1 MNGHLGGTQNTLHII
16 ALSRLAPPAKILDM
30 GAGAGET
37 VGLLRDMGYDARGI
51 DIRPGNDMVE
61 KGDFLRCP
69 YPDAAFDGIISQC
82 AFFVGG
88 DVSGA
93 FSEAYRLLKGGG
105 YSGGDC
111 GCMSGGAC
119 LISYITGKGGE
130 NDADLPGHVS
140 ALCHFTHWFAEEM
153 KERYGGTDCGEILGG
168 DQRRKMERC
177 PEIMALS
184 FEKCIEIL
192 SGKGLI

>member
-51 DIRPGNDMVE
+51 DIRPGSDMVE

-82 AFFVGG
+82 AFFCGRRRERGVFGG
-88 DVSGA
+88 IPPAQGRRRA
-93 FSEAYRLLKGGG
+93 HAYRRVL
-105 YSGGDC
+105 
-111 GCMSGGAC
+111 
-119 LISYITGKGGE
+119 
-130 NDADLPGHVS
+130 
-140 ALCHFTHWFAEEM
+140 
-153 KERYGGTDCGEILGG
+153 
-168 DQRRKMERC
+168 
-177 PEIMALS
+177 
-184 FEKCIEIL
+184 
-192 SGKGLI
+192 

>member
-105 YSGGDC
+105 VLMLTDVCFEDVEGIAGKKGFAVMHSEDMTARWQEYYIDAVWRGEECRHEQRGKCEYRMLIC
-111 GCMSGGAC
+111 G
-119 LISYITGKGGE
+119 
-130 NDADLPGHVS
+130 
-140 ALCHFTHWFAEEM
+140 
-153 KERYGGTDCGEILGG
+153 KE
-168 DQRRKMERC
+168 
-177 PEIMALS
+177 
-184 FEKCIEIL
+184 
-192 SGKGLI
+192 

>member
-69 YPDAAFDGIISQC
+69 
-82 AFFVGG
+82 
-88 DVSGA
+88 
-93 FSEAYRLLKGGG
+93 
-105 YSGGDC
+105 
-111 GCMSGGAC
+111 
-119 LISYITGKGGE
+119 
-130 NDADLPGHVS
+130 
-140 ALCHFTHWFAEEM
+140 
-153 KERYGGTDCGEILGG
+153 ILM
-168 DQRRKMERC
+168 R
-177 PEIMALS
+177 PLTA
-184 FEKCIEIL
+184 
-192 SGKGLI
+192 

>member
-37 VGLLRDMGYDARGI
+37 VGLLRDMGYDAQGI
-51 DIRPGNDMVE
+51 DIRPGSDMVE
-61 KGDFLRCP
+61 GDFLRCP
-69 YPDAAFDGIISQC
+69 YPDAGTDGIISQC

-105 YSGGDC
+105 VLMLTDVCFEDVEGIAGKTGFAVMHSEDMTARWQEYYIDAGMARRGNAA
-111 GCMSGGAC
+111 MS
-119 LISYITGKGGE
+119 KGGKCE
-130 NDADLPGHVS
+130 YRMLI
-140 ALCHFTHWFAEEM
+140 AE
-153 KERYGGTDCGEILGG
+153 KE
-168 DQRRKMERC
+168 
-177 PEIMALS
+177 
-184 FEKCIEIL
+184 
-192 SGKGLI
+192 

>member
-37 VGLLRDMGYDARGI
+37 VGLLRGMGYDARGI
-51 DIRPGNDMVE
+51 DIRPGSDMVE

-88 DVSGA
+88 DVSGVFGGIPPTQGRRRA
-93 FSEAYRLLKGGG
+93 HAYRRVL
-105 YSGGDC
+105 
-111 GCMSGGAC
+111 
-119 LISYITGKGGE
+119 
-130 NDADLPGHVS
+130 
-140 ALCHFTHWFAEEM
+140 
-153 KERYGGTDCGEILGG
+153 
-168 DQRRKMERC
+168 
-177 PEIMALS
+177 
-184 FEKCIEIL
+184 
-192 SGKGLI
+192 

>member
-88 DVSGA
+88 DVSGR
-93 FSEAYRLLKGGG
+93 FRRHT
-105 YSGGDC
+105 
-111 GCMSGGAC
+111 AC
-119 LISYITGKGGE
+119 SR
-130 NDADLPGHVS
+130 AAACSCLPTC
-140 ALCHFTHWFAEEM
+140 ALRTWKA
-153 KERYGGTDCGEILGG
+153 
-168 DQRRKMERC
+168 
-177 PEIMALS
+177 
-184 FEKCIEIL
+184 
-192 SGKGLI
+192 